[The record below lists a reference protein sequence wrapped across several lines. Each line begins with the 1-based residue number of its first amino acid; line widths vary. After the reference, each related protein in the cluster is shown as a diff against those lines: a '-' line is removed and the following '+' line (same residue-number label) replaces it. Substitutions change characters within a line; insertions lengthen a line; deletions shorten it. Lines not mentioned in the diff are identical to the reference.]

1 MVRQY
6 GKLKTVTLKDAS
18 TLRNTQMLTM
28 TLLAKASSRLKSTV
42 GSLQTWLS
50 STWSPIYQKIWIKNY
65 YKINQDSRMK
75 QMKISQQDSSKNTV
89 ISQMILKS
97 NHHRNILTIA
107 VLMNQILNQD
117 LVSYFFPSF
126 LDLVLPL
133 FF

>member
-28 TLLAKASSRLKSTV
+28 TLLAKANSRLKSTV
-42 GSLQTWLS
+42 GSLQTWSS
-50 STWSPIYQKIWIKNY
+50 STWSPIYQKIWIKNC